1 MNSCAKWQDIW
12 DWDSLY
18 AATLASIRN
27 PIGMP
32 PLKELAGPGKSVV
45 IVIPDIVKGGNQP
58 TSHRKVAIRACLDEL
73 YAAGVEQK
81 DVLLLFSNGLHPRA
95 TVAEMQTILGPE
107 LFGEFYPTGQI
118 TSHDSEDYDHLV
130 DLGYTAQ
137 GDHVIMNKYV
147 YDADVAVLIGHTQ
160 GNPYGG
166 YSGGYKHCATGIS
179 HWRSISAHH
188 VPQVMHRQDFVPVST
203 NSEMR
208 HKFDQQ
214 GMRMEEKMGKKFF
227 CCDAVLDTR
236 SRQIEITSGWA
247 REMQPVSW
255 KMADKRTYVHWAE
268 KKYDIIVFGMP
279 TNFHYGN
286 GMGTNPI
293 QMMQALSAQ
302 VIRHRR
308 IMSDRCVF
316 IVSSICDGYFH
327 DERWPY
333 LRELYDLFQHDY
345 MNILPDMNRYG
356 EYFATKEEY
365 IRKYR
370 FANAFHPF
378 HGFSMMSCGHL
389 AEEHTSAIYIVG
401 AREPGI
407 ARGMGLKT
415 RATFEEALADAMRK
429 YTGPNPN
436 ILALPRTFT
445 TAAVHAADP
454 TNPEVWKGIEC
465 ILPTGT
471 TLQYMFL
478 SYLQSL
484 GLSADDV
491 TITNMDVTPALTAF
505 NAGEGDALCVWN
517 AVAYN
522 AEDSGLVRITDVS
535 ELGIN
540 NVCGLAA
547 TKDAMENKSDLI
559 DLAWM
564 VYYLTWDWCQQSED
578 NMAQAVE
585 LYVESCE
592 DEGVVSNESICQ
604 RALDIFACPSPSEA
618 VSVMTTE
625 EEDRLSLADRPL
637 LAAENDLLE
646 TMDFFIS
653 IGSYTE
659 EDRTAILDKE
669 LVNSSV
675 AERCAETLKTLGYLE

>member
-1 MNSCAKWQDIW
+1 MKLEFEYGQGRHA
-12 DWDSLY
+12 
-18 AATLASIRN
+18 
-27 PIGMP
+27 

-45 IVIPDIVKGGNQP
+45 IVIPDIVKGA
-58 TSHRKVAIRACLDEL
+58 TSPPATGRWPSVPAWTSCTPPGGAEGRAAAVLQRPAPRHRGRDADHP
-73 YAAGVEQK
+73 G
-81 DVLLLFSNGLHPRA
+81 PRA
-95 TVAEMQTILGPE
+95 VR
-107 LFGEFYPTGQI
+107 GEFYPTGQI

-214 GMRMEEKMGKKFF
+214 GMHMEEKMGKKFF
-227 CCDAVLDTR
+227 CCDAVLDTK
-236 SRQIEITSGWA
+236 SRQIEIHSGWA

-407 ARGMGLKT
+407 ARSMGLKT

-445 TAAVHAADP
+445 TAAVHLCMKD
-454 TNPEVWKGIEC
+454 
-465 ILPTGT
+465 
-471 TLQYMFL
+471 
-478 SYLQSL
+478 
-484 GLSADDV
+484 
-491 TITNMDVTPALTAF
+491 
-505 NAGEGDALCVWN
+505 GDL
-517 AVAYN
+517 
-522 AEDSGLVRITDVS
+522 R
-535 ELGIN
+535 
-540 NVCGLAA
+540 
-547 TKDAMENKSDLI
+547 
-559 DLAWM
+559 
-564 VYYLTWDWCQQSED
+564 
-578 NMAQAVE
+578 
-585 LYVESCE
+585 
-592 DEGVVSNESICQ
+592 GV
-604 RALDIFACPSPSEA
+604 
-618 VSVMTTE
+618 
-625 EEDRLSLADRPL
+625 
-637 LAAENDLLE
+637 
-646 TMDFFIS
+646 
-653 IGSYTE
+653 
-659 EDRTAILDKE
+659 
-669 LVNSSV
+669 
-675 AERCAETLKTLGYLE
+675 